1 MPESVTPILQL
12 TDVRVAVRDL
22 RWFHAIGPGDRVAPG
37 QPAPTLLRVPA
48 AEANRVLQ
56 QTVRLVAD
64 LPRGSSG
71 LVVWQQ
77 GGSELAVRTKEIALA
92 CAEGLVTITFPVRC
106 DQLSKDERVAI
117 PLAVGTEARPAGLVL
132 SALTR
137 PQGPA
142 VVTQLWAEALTA
154 FAWEALVHLAQQLCA
169 AVGKDTTGKPLVPGS
184 IAAARNTL
192 LLQPMARH
200 ALSWRP

>member
-1 MPESVTPILQL
+1 MSILQL

-22 RWFHAIGPGDRVAPG
+22 RWFHVIGDGERITPG
-37 QPAPTLLRVPA
+37 QPVSTMLHVPA
-48 AEANRVLQ
+48 AEATRVLQ

-92 CAEGLVTITFPVRC
+92 CAEGVVTLSFPVRC
-106 DQLSKDERVAI
+106 DQLAKDELIAV
-117 PLAVGTEARPAGLVL
+117 PLAVGTEARPAGLVM

-142 VVTQLWAEALTA
+142 VVTALWAEALTA

-169 AVGKDTTGKPLVPGS
+169 GVGKDTTGKPLVPGS

-200 ALSWRP
+200 SLSWRP